1 MKLFELC
8 IGDLRRLV
16 SAESAEEARRIG
28 EDPTKH
34 PDIHFMPFEV
44 REFTLPGHQVVVIGE
59 NESLQTSGNLTVE
72 QIARLCHEVN
82 RAYCQSIGDDSQP
95 AWEAAP
101 NWQRESAING
111 VRFHLENDVTPEQS
125 HENWMREKAAAGWT
139 YGPVKDP
146 EKKQHPCM
154 VPYAELPLE
163 QRTKD
168 YLFKAVVDTVKKCT
182 QFEIAG
188 NRDVKPDVAD
198 TPDEREQLKSILT
211 ARGVEFKRNWSTDKL
226 RELVEQTAAAATESA
241 QETPDDSDALF

>member
-28 EDPTKH
+28 QDPTKH

-59 NESLQTSGNLTVE
+59 NESLQPAGVLTIE
-72 QIARLCHEVN
+72 HIARLCHEVN

-154 VPYAELPLE
+154 VPYAELPPE

-168 YLFKAVVDTVKKCT
+168 YLFKAIVDTVKNYA
-182 QFEIAG
+182 QFEAT
-188 NRDVKPDVAD
+188 NNKVLV
-198 TPDEREQLKSILT
+198 PDEPNERERLKEILT
-211 ARGVEFKRNWSTDKL
+211 ARGIEYKKNWSTDKL
-226 RELVEQTAAAATESA
+226 RELVEQTAAAATESDPK
-241 QETPDDSDALF
+241 TPDNPDALF